1 MTGHSPSIYERFVKR
16 ALDILLSVVALV
28 VLSPILVVT
37 AVLVRV
43 KLGSP
48 ILFKQIRPGRRNSET
63 GEEELFKLFKFRT
76 MTDRRDEEGNLLP
89 DSQRL
94 TPFGKALRSTS
105 IDELPELI
113 NILKGDMSLVGPRPL
128 ATVYLP
134 YYTPEEHHR
143 HDVRPGLTGLAQVMG
158 RNSISWEEKFSY
170 DLEYVDELS
179 LKTDLLIIIQTV
191 IVVLR
196 RSDIG
201 QGENHPG
208 SLHEIRSNAVGGT
221 KSRD

>member
-76 MTDRRDEEGNLLP
+76 MTDGRDEEGNLLP

-113 NILKGDMSLVGPRPL
+113 NILKGDIVPRRASTPCYSLP
-128 ATVYLP
+128 
-134 YYTPEEHHR
+134 
-143 HDVRPGLTGLAQVMG
+143 
-158 RNSISWEEKFSY
+158 
-170 DLEYVDELS
+170 S
-179 LKTDLLIIIQTV
+179 LL
-191 IVVLR
+191 
-196 RSDIG
+196 
-201 QGENHPG
+201 HP
-208 SLHEIRSNAVGGT
+208 
-221 KSRD
+221 